1 MAMEKD
7 LGIDQVLAEI
17 NKHRAALVDL
27 QDILV
32 THARLQAYTEYQ
44 YDELV
49 LLAYEGIAFLNA
61 LKAGDV
67 INQEWCEAR
76 DILLDRARK
85 LIQNEEVS
93 SLAHDTSL

>member
-17 NKHRAALVDL
+17 SKHQAALADL

-32 THARLQAYTEYQ
+32 THARLQAYTEHQ

-61 LKAGDV
+61 LKVGDV
-67 INQEWCEAR
+67 IDQEWCEAR
-76 DILLDRARK
+76 DVLLERARK

-93 SLAHDTSL
+93 SLAGDTSS